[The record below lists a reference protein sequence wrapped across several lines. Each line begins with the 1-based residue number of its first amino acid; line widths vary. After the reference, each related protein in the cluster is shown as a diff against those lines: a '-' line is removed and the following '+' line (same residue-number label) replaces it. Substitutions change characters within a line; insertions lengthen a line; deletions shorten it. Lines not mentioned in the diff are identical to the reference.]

1 MIRMI
6 ITGNIGS
13 GKSLFTQRLKEKLNM
28 PEVRF
33 IDIDVK
39 LQEMYDDPE
48 FRVMLEKDLGTFD
61 RKEIAQ
67 LVLVPGNTV
76 SDKLTR
82 IGTKFIDIFM
92 QNMLTS
98 NQHFIIEIPYYFE
111 MLIKYPESIVALTR
125 EQVYVISVLGPDDEQ
140 RFERIKERCLIKHP
154 HWTDEMIKHVMN
166 TQCDTYLMAGLA
178 DTAIYNDST
187 LEYLESQINEVLRLM
202 PYANQSLPTEV
213 AYDLVGTV
221 TFGGA
226 MNNTIC
232 RNVFRLVENAYFEPN
247 RSYHNIHHIN
257 SMIKMLERSNYSQKN
272 HIALKLAIMF
282 HDFIYTAGRD
292 DNEEMSFTAMLMIL
306 KIFQPDL
313 YKQDNVIE
321 LVQLMILSTWNHE
334 VFLPASPATDELKTQ
349 FDFDIEEMIK
359 VFLDLDLGIFTR
371 PYDEV
376 MIYETQIR
384 REYTHVQDSEYYPR
398 RIKVLSDFLER
409 KNIYKSKEFQGT
421 FLDSHARAN
430 IGCLINYCKEELE
443 KHNV

>member
-13 GKSLFTQRLKEKLNM
+13 GKSYFTKRLKEKLNM
-28 PEVRF
+28 PEVLF
-33 IDIDVK
+33 FDFDIE
-39 LQEMYDDPE
+39 LQAMYDDPE
-48 FRVMLEKDLGTFD
+48 FKTLLERDIGTSD
-61 RKEIAQ
+61 RKEVAK

-76 SDKLTR
+76 GSRLAYIAGR
-82 IGTKFIDIFM
+82 FMVRFMEEIFA
-92 QNMLTS
+92 S
-98 NQHFIIEIPYYFE
+98 NRHFIIEIPYYFE
-111 MLIKYPESIVALTR
+111 MMIKDPKSIIALTR

-154 HWTDEMIKHVMN
+154 HWTDEMIKYVMD
-166 TQCDTYLMAGLA
+166 TQCDPYIMAGLA

-187 LEYLESQINEVLRLM
+187 LEYLESQIDEVLRLM
-202 PYANQSLPTEV
+202 PYTNQSLPTEV

-232 RNVFRLVENAYFEPN
+232 RNVFRLVERAYFESH
-247 RSYHNIHHIN
+247 RAYHNIQHIN

-272 HIALKLAIMF
+272 HVALKLAIMF

-292 DNEEMSFTAMLMIL
+292 DNETMSFTAMLMIL
-306 KIFQPDL
+306 KTFQPDL
-313 YKQDNVIE
+313 YEQDDVME
-321 LVQLMILSTWNHE
+321 LVQLIILSTQNHE
-334 VFLPASPATDELKTQ
+334 VFLPVGPAIDELKTQ

-359 VFLDLDLGIFTR
+359 VFLDLDLGIFVR

-398 RIKVLSDFLER
+398 RIEVLSGFLER
-409 KNIYKSKEFQGT
+409 KNIYQSKEFQRT

-430 IGCLINYCKEELE
+430 IGCLINHCKEELE